1 MKSNKSNDLGPMLSA
16 IFGKMANVTN
26 GKVSVTTM
34 HDVTPNQF
42 TLLAQA
48 SFTLGTAPE
57 ITRSGTGVKVAFA
70 ITD

>member
-1 MKSNKSNDLGPMLSA
+1 MNNNKSNDLGPMLSA
-16 IFGKMANVTN
+16 IFGKVANVKN

-34 HDVTPNQF
+34 SDVTPSQF

-48 SFTLGTAPE
+48 SFALGTAPE
-57 ITRSGTGVKVAFA
+57 ILRSGTGVKVAFA

>member
-1 MKSNKSNDLGPMLSA
+1 MKNNKSNDLGPMLSA
-16 IFGKMANVTN
+16 IFGKGANVRN

-48 SFTLGTAPE
+48 SFALGTAPSLE
-57 ITRSGTGVKVAFA
+57 RSGTGVKVAFVV
-70 ITD
+70 TD

>member
-1 MKSNKSNDLGPMLSA
+1 MKDNKSNDLGPMLSA
-16 IFGKMANVTN
+16 IFGKAANVRN

-34 HDVTPNQF
+34 SDVTPTQF

-48 SFTLGTAPE
+48 SFTLGTAPK
-57 ITRSGTGVKVAFA
+57 ILRSGTGVKVAFS